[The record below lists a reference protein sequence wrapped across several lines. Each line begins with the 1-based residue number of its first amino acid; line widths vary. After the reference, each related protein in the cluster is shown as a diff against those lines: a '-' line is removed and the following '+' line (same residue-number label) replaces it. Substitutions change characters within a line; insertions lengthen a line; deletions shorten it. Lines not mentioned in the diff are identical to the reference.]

1 MKCGCPHDMSIPCYL
16 SWCASV
22 RRRMFWRM
30 GIRRQSVFPF
40 PVSEAM
46 RACSSMERMA
56 GRAACWTLVG
66 RTYPHSA
73 RAATGGRG
81 TQDRVKK
88 GKFYKNS
95 FCSQGSG
102 GSALRPEFILYVQY
116 LAGCRDSSR
125 SQVCYQWATH
135 IPGKERC
142 TKWRRNKLKKSLRIK
157 KWLRN
162 LLLIYSY
169 TVDKMANVVTRS
181 RMYPERKPTVADPN

>member
-1 MKCGCPHDMSIPCYL
+1 MSIPCYL

-88 GKFYKNS
+88 GKFYKKLFLFPGFRRVRS
-95 FCSQGSG
+95 
-102 GSALRPEFILYVQY
+102 P
-116 LAGCRDSSR
+116 SR
-125 SQVCYQWATH
+125 VYTLCT
-135 IPGKERC
+135 IFGRMPGFEPQPGV
-142 TKWRRNKLKKSLRIK
+142 LPM
-157 KWLRN
+157 
-162 LLLIYSY
+162 SY
-169 TVDKMANVVTRS
+169 THPWKGKMHEVEEEQIEEKFKN
-181 RMYPERKPTVADPN
+181 

>member
-1 MKCGCPHDMSIPCYL
+1 
-16 SWCASV
+16 
-22 RRRMFWRM
+22 MFWRM

-125 SQVCYQWATH
+125 SQVCYQ
-135 IPGKERC
+135 
-142 TKWRRNKLKKSLRIK
+142 
-157 KWLRN
+157 
-162 LLLIYSY
+162 
-169 TVDKMANVVTRS
+169 
-181 RMYPERKPTVADPN
+181 